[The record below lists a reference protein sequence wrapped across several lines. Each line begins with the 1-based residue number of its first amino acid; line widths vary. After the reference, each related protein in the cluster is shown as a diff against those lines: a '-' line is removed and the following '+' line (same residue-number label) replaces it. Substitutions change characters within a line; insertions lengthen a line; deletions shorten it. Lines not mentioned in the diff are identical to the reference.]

1 MERSRR
7 SRSSVTAEEILQAAE
22 DLAVD
27 GFDAVTMRAV
37 ATRMGASPMALY
49 RYFATKDELVSAML
63 DRALGRIEPPEPSAD
78 WRVDLETFARAHR
91 AVLAAHPWAIIPLF
105 TYSSPGLNA
114 TLIGEAAFGILAR
127 GGVTG
132 TRAVATFSALL
143 ALNYGWFAFAGARD
157 ARRADADPEAE
168 LAAGLAALPPEHFPH
183 TLAVAD
189 ELAHYGS
196 DEQYSLALGLLL
208 AGL

>member
-1 MERSRR
+1 MERTRR
-7 SRSSVTAEEILQAAE
+7 GRSSVTAEEILQAAE
-22 DLAVD
+22 ELAAG

-63 DRALGRIEPPEPSAD
+63 DRALGRIVLPVPSAD
-78 WRVDLETFARAHR
+78 WRQDLDAFARAHR
-91 AVLAAHPWAIIPLF
+91 AVLAAHPWAVIPLF
-105 TYSSPGLNA
+105 TYASPGLNA
-114 TLIGEAAFGILAR
+114 SRIGEAALAILAR

-132 TRAVATFSALL
+132 TRGVATFSAVL
-143 ALNYGWFAFAGARD
+143 ALNYGWFSFSAARD
-157 ARRADADPEAE
+157 ARREDADPEAE
-168 LAAGLAALPPEHFPH
+168 LAAGIAALPPDLFPQ
-183 TLAVAD
+183 TRAVAD

-196 DEQYSLALGLLL
+196 EQHYSIALGLLL